1 MKPFLLAAL
10 LSLSCA
16 CFAIGTAV
24 AGNLFTPEA
33 GYQKIGG
40 LGDLFGGSGAEKGK
54 SADNLHPIRDDKTF
68 EDLTTVHTVMPFERA
83 DLYFTI
89 NIPKDWSTDL
99 LPEGKKDI
107 STSIIGD
114 IARFSSP
121 MIGIKRL
128 RVSIHAV
135 HIEHEIA
142 LPHWLRHYILMNGF
156 APEGE
161 VITDPKN
168 PRKASIAFV
177 GFEGGDSYYNYM
189 TAQLS
194 GNIIVLTRFQSPQS
208 LRDYAKFLQ
217 QKTVESFSL
226 TYPKEGTI
234 EDQSVFTMMDAA
246 KLSFPKSWEAVSQ
259 NFRDMNRLSIQL
271 HNKNATGGIDGFI
284 MINAVRRHRV
294 TSLANEI
301 TELKKYLDT
310 QMNLTITELLNSDKS
325 VAGERFIFNRYEI
338 YSVESHRR
346 SQSKQDLHL
355 VVLGDK
361 EWYVM
366 IFMMTMRE
374 EERLY
379 AWARNVKTLEE
390 IVRSIK

>member
-1 MKPFLLAAL
+1 MKQYLLAAL
-10 LSLSCA
+10 LSLSFA
-16 CFAIGTAV
+16 CLAAGSV
-24 AGNLFTPEA
+24 MAGNMFTPES
-33 GYQKIGG
+33 GYTKTGG
-40 LGDLFGGSGAEKGK
+40 LGDLFGGSGNQRSK
-54 SADNLHPIRDDKTF
+54 SADNQHPIRDEKTF
-68 EDLTTVHTVMPFERA
+68 EELTTVHTVMPFERA

-128 RVSIHAV
+128 RVSIHALN
-135 HIEHEIA
+135 IEHEIA
-142 LPHWLRHYILMNGF
+142 VPHWLRHYILANGF

-161 VITDPKN
+161 VITDPQN
-168 PRKASIAFV
+168 PRKASIYFV
-177 GFEGGDSYYNYM
+177 GLEDGDSFYNYM

-194 GNIIVLTRFQSPQS
+194 GNIMVITRFQSPQS
-208 LRDYAKFLQ
+208 LREYAKFLQ

-234 EDQSVFTMMDAA
+234 ENHNVFTMMDAA
-246 KLSFPKSWEAVSQ
+246 KLSYPKSWEMLGQS
-259 NFRDMNRLSIQL
+259 FRDMNRLSLQL

-284 MINAVRRHRV
+284 MINAIRRHRV
-294 TSLANEI
+294 TSLIKEI
-301 TELKKYLDT
+301 DELKKYLDT
-310 QMNLTITELLNSDKS
+310 QMEIS
-325 VAGERFIFNRYEI
+325 VTDMLSSEHAPAADRFIFNRYEV
-338 YSVESHRR
+338 YNVESTRR

-355 VVLGDK
+355 VVLGDR
-361 EWYVM
+361 EWYIL

-390 IVRSIK
+390 IVRSIR